1 MEKRNIMDSAFNTIE
16 ELYNRVRPA
25 LRSKVRE
32 FKRNNIFY
40 VKEEDI
46 WNFLVDNKWKMTKGL
61 ELNDVVD
68 DILNTDNDKI
78 VLYVQT
84 KMGKFVRRANLKNTT
99 IL

>member
-1 MEKRNIMDSAFNTIE
+1 
-16 ELYNRVRPA
+16 
-25 LRSKVRE
+25 
-32 FKRNNIFY
+32 
-40 VKEEDI
+40 
-46 WNFLVDNKWKMTKGL
+46 MTKGL